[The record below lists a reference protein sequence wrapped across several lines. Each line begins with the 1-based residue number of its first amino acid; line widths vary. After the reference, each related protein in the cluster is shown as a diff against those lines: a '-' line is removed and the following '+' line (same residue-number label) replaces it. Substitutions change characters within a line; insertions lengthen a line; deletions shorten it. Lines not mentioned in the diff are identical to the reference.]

1 MEVTVSLYCAI
12 LLNTNIVLSLF
23 DSASVFVPSRDS
35 AGIPDETSVQFVQM
49 KTFDFVE
56 VFVLMQGFEMNL
68 KHSLISREAL
78 ELFETENKL
87 LINLHT
93 SYLFNSLSA
102 NVSYFIFEG
111 SILPKFDFSLIDHFH
126 VFSIP
131 NYPCIIQVNAHIS
144 DSVVSGM
151 KIKVSEGT
159 INSLPGHIIV
169 DVLQILYDSPDRDNF
184 HSVTTTLMSP
194 EWVNPGLYWITHSG
208 GTDFWQANIKGNSK
222 RLYYPNIYYYDET
235 IATGCFR
242 LSFVDDLE
250 DFANKNYLHS
260 VNIISNGNTYVL
272 RNPPSPVA
280 SPIFAVICKDNFGLF
295 STIDSRIWLYPTQ
308 FGDYQIITESYFSMH
323 TFPSY
328 LKIFRGN
335 EPKNITDEMIGKGY
349 NYYTGT
355 QTFSDVSSVNFVK
368 FYLNYT
374 DSLYYSITILPED
387 SSNLNMCLNGYKN
400 ERLEIS
406 HCNFG
411 SDLKPVEFLIGKEMN
426 ITHFEI
432 AGHFE
437 ILIQDLDERSYF
449 AFLDNLNLFNS
460 SCSWDDMIDN
470 IDNSLGLDP
479 CDVVDVTDQ
488 TSLSMMTLQRIF
500 KLSGSDSFKNI
511 TFALPGIAISRR
523 KVWLFH
529 SSFRNGTLVVTSSLG
544 RVQFDLLGNSRIEV
558 VLPCILELY
567 IEPVSGNKDDVFAEW
582 YIGIANDMHI
592 EEEQGYFLGRWFSL
606 VDTWKSFEIAKQTFD
621 AILNISLFDSAAEFS
636 LLSDDIQM
644 TVNISNKPII
654 QLPDSS
660 IVLLL
665 SHQSRIVSFFAK
677 NFTKKVSYWS
687 LTRLNNESAELKN
700 LAWHMINS
708 LDDLQ
713 QKSFYI
719 DEKETFPYVQKL
731 MTSSQTM
738 FKYCDIDKGTSAM
751 KCASLLMVFP
761 ETCDITLAGS
771 IRRTGH
777 SILFSS
783 SIPYVAILSKTPCY
797 GVRITTNLIDKDVY
811 FPETKAVR
819 LEEDDTFYDSDFY
832 AMLDLST
839 VGPTSIYVSNKV
851 ERILEIVIDNDIYLV
866 SFQLIQV
873 GCFSDEN
880 VSTHGFSCF
889 RHVFESVGKSADKRQ
904 VFPIRLSQGLYRLTF
919 SKGVIKNIQL
929 HFYDLDSSYVLPDLK
944 TYCPGGFIYNDSCYA
959 FDGLF
964 TELSIFSTTDIT
976 VDEDNNIVMK
986 YIDGT
991 YKQMFT
997 LDLTFDYHLI
1007 SSTMVDVTLFV
1018 DDWSVSFGTDDEIV
1032 LITKDGMIRFE
1043 SLDGN
1048 KFSFV
1053 MYANEVI
1060 EIPSDSIITRVFVQP
1075 GNSEYVEDDLTG
1087 QLTVPFSR
1095 KIISATRCYL
1105 DNIAFCADETS
1116 VNSLFTYDTFSYVSQ
1131 NAELEYINLN
1141 TRQGTNDTKNKV
1153 FEMDSDSILSFNA
1166 KYSYLLNSL
1175 FIKIDTMDTLL
1186 HFYADPTISHV
1197 NLYALLPGSLK
1208 YSKINLKPLF
1218 ELKEGAFFII
1228 VRIDQQYFTQNSFY
1242 RFVILPNIDEL
1253 LNFDF
1258 SLSSNVLFS
1267 LTQEQTSITKYLPL
1281 SRNVVYHLT
1290 ITNVLNLCTI
1300 IFDED
1305 ITILKD
1311 ESSFYLYPGRKSIVV
1326 EANCKT
1332 FATFS
1337 FHIFPTTISLSDS
1350 DVKNSNQIENF
1361 SAAYNI
1367 SAQMTYLCLKQAQM
1381 IFLSRKVDSTSEF
1394 VGKHYDSVSYII
1406 PANISF
1412 QVTYLNNL
1420 KNDIMIILPFV
1431 DFKNV
1436 TFEYDQ
1442 EQLLNPVEFLGFLNL
1457 QTVLKSNKTTP
1468 NCLLKLRQNQH
1479 YVFLH
1484 SDMLNTIWLLYDG
1497 TPINVT
1503 IYKEIITPT
1512 QTSIVKEITDMSDET
1527 TNIHIDSFPYS
1538 LRFFDVE
1545 SLKGQ
1550 TNYFKGFV
1558 SPSISNVFVIQ
1569 RDLTVFSTNSVGV
1582 EAVGLE
1588 VSLDLKN
1595 SVGQLEHFWLISI
1608 CNSFIEDNQI
1618 HIHVKKSIG
1627 DSKGIFQQDTVLLK
1641 SDTCINILLDPLHAK
1656 FTDFSSVFL
1665 YFSADNVTT
1674 IRIQSVTDRQLFNDE
1689 NTHYSLKHQ
1698 FNQQNFQFFCKFG
1711 VEYMEGNCL
1720 VSSVTEGFPMLLIF
1734 GCVFF
1739 CVVIV
1744 GIFVYCR
1751 FRYKRKD
1758 TDNQFWMD
1766 MNHKSTFLLETTELN
1781 EYDGFSQSN
1790 FYEDEPD
1797 TDVFLQ

>member
-411 SDLKPVEFLIGKEMN
+411 QRNLGTVEFVLNKDMN

-437 ILIQDLDERSYF
+437 ILIQDLDSETFDS
-449 AFLDNLNLFNS
+449 LLESSSFNS

-500 KLSGSDSFKNI
+500 KIVEDKVTKYIQFAVPGLYSDQRNVSIFFSAYRMGTIVI
-511 TFALPGIAISRR
+511 TSAEGCQQMKLFGKSKLDVTLP
-523 KVWLFH
+523 FH
-529 SSFRNGTLVVTSSLG
+529 VEFTIDPLDEHASSFEATFYV
-544 RVQFDLLGNSRIEV
+544 
-558 VLPCILELY
+558 
-567 IEPVSGNKDDVFAEW
+567 
-582 YIGIANDMHI
+582 GIANQIDYMDS
-592 EEEQGYFLGRWFSL
+592 QSTYLGSWFDIPNKWSE
-606 VDTWKSFEIAKQTFD
+606 FFMPKQNFD
-621 AILNISLFDSAAEFS
+621 AFLTISAFGALEEFPLMS
-636 LLSDDIQM
+636 EDIQM
-644 TVNISNKPII
+644 MVNISNKAIL
-654 QLPDSS
+654 QLPDST
-660 IVLLL
+660 IILLL
-665 SHQSRIVSFFAK
+665 SSQPRHLSFLSYGYL
-677 NFTKKVSYWS
+677 TEVSYWS
-687 LTRLNNESAELKN
+687 LTRLNDEEEELEN
-700 LAWHMINS
+700 LPWHMINS

-738 FKYCDIDKGTSAM
+738 FKYCDIDKGTKAM

-771 IRRTGH
+771 IRRTNFA
-777 SILFSS
+777 IAFSTALPF
-783 SIPYVAILSKTPCY
+783 IAITSKTPCK
-797 GVRITTNLIDKDVY
+797 GIRVTTNLINKDL
-811 FPETKAVR
+811 FFSETKAKR
-819 LEEDDTFYDSDFY
+819 LYDDDSFGDADSY

-839 VGPTSIYVSNKV
+839 VSPTSIYIKVSDYV
-851 ERILEIVIDNDIYLV
+851 EKILSITVDSDIVCLT
-866 SFQLIQV
+866 FQLIQV
-873 GCFSDEN
+873 GCSKSSVVE
-880 VSTHGFSCF
+880 SEGFTCF
-889 RHVFESVGKSADKRQ
+889 RHIFDYVGKSGEKREII
-904 VFPIRLSQGLYRLTF
+904 PIRLSQGLYRLTF

-944 TYCPGGFIYNDSCYA
+944 TYCPGGIIINDSCSG
-959 FDGLF
+959 FDGLL
-964 TELSIFSTTDIT
+964 TDLSSFVSDY
-976 VDEDNNIVMK
+976 EMYNSIVVK
-986 YIDGT
+986 YLDGT
-991 YKQMFT
+991 FKEIFV
-997 LDLTFDYHLI
+997 LNKTFDYHLI
-1007 SSTMVDVTLFV
+1007 SKTMLDITLFV
-1018 DDWSVSFGTDDEIV
+1018 DDWYEKGDDHSIT
-1032 LITKDGMIRFE
+1032 LIDKDGIIYYKFLE
-1043 SLDGN
+1043 GK
-1048 KFSFV
+1048 KFSFILRD
-1053 MYANEVI
+1053 NEVI
-1060 EIPSDSIITRVFVQP
+1060 EIPSNSIITRVFVQP
-1075 GNSEYVEDDLTG
+1075 GNSEYVKDDLTG
-1087 QLTVPFSR
+1087 QMVVPFSR
-1095 KIISATRCYL
+1095 KILTAVRCYL
-1105 DNIAFCADETS
+1105 NEVDYCLNETN
-1116 VNSLFTYDTFSYVSQ
+1116 VNSLFEFHSFNIIDSKK
-1131 NAELEYINLN
+1131 LEYINLN
-1141 TRQGTNDTKNKV
+1141 QRQATTTTLNNVYEMFIDSFYSKCKNT
-1153 FEMDSDSILSFNA
+1153 I
-1166 KYSYLLNSL
+1166 YLLNSI
-1175 FIKIDTMDTLL
+1175 FIKLNPLKSFNYYANPAANHVSMYSLTANSLRYSRINLNPLPELKGDIFIILKIEEQYFKTNEKYQFVVLPSIDTFL
-1186 HFYADPTISHV
+1186 
-1197 NLYALLPGSLK
+1197 
-1208 YSKINLKPLF
+1208 
-1218 ELKEGAFFII
+1218 EKEGFNEKKTI
-1228 VRIDQQYFTQNSFY
+1228 
-1242 RFVILPNIDEL
+1242 
-1253 LNFDF
+1253 
-1258 SLSSNVLFS
+1258 LFS
-1267 LTQEQTSITKYLPL
+1267 INKDDNQKQLFFEQ
-1281 SRNVVYHLT
+1281 NMVYH
-1290 ITNVLNLCTI
+1290 IIFKNVLNLCLMNFEELKI
-1300 IFDED
+1300 SLDSQGIYVKNGKKNISVED
-1305 ITILKD
+1305 SCD
-1311 ESSFYLYPGRKSIVV
+1311 
-1326 EANCKT
+1326 T

-1337 FHIFPTTISLSDS
+1337 MEISPTNISLI
-1350 DVKNSNQIENF
+1350 DVKNDTQKLTEYYQAFELIDYTPYISTIE
-1361 SAAYNI
+1361 AK
-1367 SAQMTYLCLKQAQM
+1367 L
-1381 IFLSRKVDSTSEF
+1381 IFLQRTVSKTSNF
-1394 VGKHYDSVSYII
+1394 IGKHYDLMT
-1406 PANISF
+1406 F
-1412 QVTYLNNL
+1412 
-1420 KNDIMIILPFV
+1420 ILP
-1431 DFKNV
+1431 KNV
-1436 TFEYDQ
+1436 FFEVEYFSSYFNNTAFLLPYN
-1442 EQLLNPVEFLGFLNL
+1442 EFKYIEFIPNEEKLLNTPNFSDPNFQNL
-1457 QTVLKSNKTTP
+1457 QIVLKSNVTTP
-1468 NCLLKLRQNQH
+1468 KCIVKILQNNHYIYSFSQH
-1479 YVFLH
+1479 
-1484 SDMLNTIWLLYDG
+1484 LNPIWLIYNG
-1497 TPINVT
+1497 KNINVT
-1503 IYKEIITPT
+1503 LISDDINLKKIYL
-1512 QTSIVKEITDMSDET
+1512 ET
-1527 TNIHIDSFPYS
+1527 FPSPFKNFYDSFD
-1538 LRFFDVE
+1538 LD
-1545 SLKGQ
+1545 GQ
-1550 TNYFKGFV
+1550 TNYFSKVLEGDTV
-1558 SPSISNVFVIQ
+1558 NKKDITKN
-1569 RDLTVFSTNSVGV
+1569 LTVFSLTESVSSKLYLA
-1582 EAVGLE
+1582 EN
-1588 VSLDLKN
+1588 KN
-1595 SVGQLEHFWLISI
+1595 HYWMISI
-1608 CNSFIEDNQI
+1608 CNLDSFIVVDGNKEPITVFIKLKKRFEDLENLFI
-1618 HIHVKKSIG
+1618 
-1627 DSKGIFQQDTVLLK
+1627 QDTTYLK
-1641 SDTCINILLDPLHAK
+1641 ENQCVNFLIDPQ
-1656 FTDFSSVFL
+1656 FSVFDETDFIWLFFYSNNLTTVKIQLINERSSFKTFDDH
-1665 YFSADNVTT
+1665 Y
-1674 IRIQSVTDRQLFNDE
+1674 IFNETLDD
-1689 NTHYSLKHQ
+1689 K
-1698 FNQQNFQFFCKFG
+1698 NFKYFCKFG
-1711 VEYMEGNCL
+1711 QNFNHIDAHCP
-1720 VSSVTEGFPMLLIF
+1720 VSTSVRNTRTLLENIFIF
-1734 GCVFF
+1734 GAVFVAF
-1739 CVVIV
+1739 MLILFF
-1744 GIFVYCR
+1744 IFYLC
-1751 FRYKRKD
+1751 KKK
-1758 TDNQFWMD
+1758 TDESDEWIDIENKGNFILSNENYINSTDDFYQYD
-1766 MNHKSTFLLETTELN
+1766 PIQQDDDSITFL
-1781 EYDGFSQSN
+1781 Q
-1790 FYEDEPD
+1790 
-1797 TDVFLQ
+1797 